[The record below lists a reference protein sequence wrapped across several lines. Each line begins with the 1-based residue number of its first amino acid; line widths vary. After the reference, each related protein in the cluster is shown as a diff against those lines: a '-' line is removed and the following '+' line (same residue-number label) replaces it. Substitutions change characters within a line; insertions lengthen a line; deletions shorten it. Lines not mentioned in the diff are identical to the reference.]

1 MENRLT
7 EFTER
12 VKQAGGA
19 NVSAVVLYGSAV
31 TQDFLAKHS
40 DLNILCILGQA
51 DAREL
56 QQLHP
61 VADWWVR
68 QGNSVPVFFTMD
80 ELRQAADVFAIEML
94 DMKHRHRMLH
104 GADFLQ
110 DFQVSMELHRL
121 QVERELR
128 TNWMRLRQAVLMA
141 PAKPKARAGVMLASV
156 STFCALFRH
165 ALIALGHPMPATK
178 REAVNAIA
186 SVTFANPGAFISVL
200 DLREEKLKQKDLAA
214 DSTLEMYLEFVE
226 VVTKQVCAKIT

>member
-110 DFQVSMELHRL
+110 DFQVSTELHRL